1 MSIVVTLIA
10 VALLLFFFEIFVPGG
25 FLAIAA
31 LLVLVAACSFAYTE
45 IGSMAA
51 VVTFTVSVVLSLLM
65 FLLELKILS
74 KSTFGQRF
82 FLKSSLKETSNKV
95 QAGQEIIG
103 KQGRAQTRLNPT
115 GMVEVDGIYYEAF
128 SQSGLLEKGV
138 TIEVISQDNF
148 RLIVG
153 KI

>member
-1 MSIVVTLIA
+1 MSIVVTLII

-31 LLVLVAACSFAYTE
+31 LLVLVTACSFAYTE
-45 IGSMAA
+45 IGPMAA

-82 FLKSSLKETSNKV
+82 FLKSSLKETSTKA
-95 QAGQEIIG
+95 QAGQEVIG

-128 SQSGLLEKGV
+128 SQNGLLEKGV